1 MSDEL
6 LRALR
11 EKYANAKGSDVFDPE
26 FKKVVSLT
34 FKDKKTRK
42 LPYSGVTTFL
52 GAPYRPEAPEQAD
65 FGGLD
70 VALIGIPMDLGVTNR
85 SGARLGPRAVR
96 GVERIGPYN
105 HVLKVVPLAACKAA
119 DIGDVPLR
127 SRYSLDSS
135 IEDIAQFYQRIH
147 AAGVRPL

>member
-1 MSDEL
+1 MADDDA

-26 FKKVVSLT
+26 FKKVVSLV
-34 FKDKKTRK
+34 FKSNGGRK
-42 LPYSGVTTFL
+42 LPYSGVSTFL

-70 VALIGIPMDLGVTNR
+70 VALIGIPMDLAVTNR

-96 GVERIGPYN
+96 GIERIGPYN
-105 HVLKVVPLAACKAA
+105 HALKVVPLAECKAA
-119 DIGDVPLR
+119 DIGDVPMR
-127 SRYSLDSS
+127 SRFSL
-135 IEDIAQFYQRIH
+135 
-147 AAGVRPL
+147 